1 MDSSENY
8 ITFCI
13 TGARAIQIYMWRWE
27 VSQENA
33 TQKTIEDVLC
43 FSKNT
48 DFSSQNSSESLGN
61 SITVTLVTNILG
73 KSILSVNL

>member
-8 ITFCI
+8 ITFCT

-27 VSQENA
+27 ESQENA
-33 TQKTIEDVLC
+33 TRKTIEDVLC

-48 DFSSQNSSESLGN
+48 DF
-61 SITVTLVTNILG
+61 
-73 KSILSVNL
+73 